1 MEIFDSRICRRD
13 FLKKTATVSATA
25 LLTPTILSLLAESGC
40 APEIKAGLDESQ
52 ITAILNKAL
61 SRGGDFAEIYTEEVN
76 SLAFTVTEHAFTD
89 ATVGI
94 SSGIGVRTVDG
105 DRNGYAY
112 INGNDIP
119 KTLEAAA
126 TAAYIASGGN
136 APSIAAPIAS
146 KPPAFCPIKIPV
158 QSIPEK
164 RKLELVAETEAAARK
179 FSPHIRQVDIT
190 YYDET
195 KRRTIANSRGLRIQ
209 NELPLIWMVIEVL
222 AERDGVRHKGRAR
235 ISAHQGFEFFDKNNL
250 TAATLE
256 AAQEA
261 VTMLDAKPSPSGM
274 MPVVVNCGW
283 GGVLI
288 HEAVGHGL
296 EGDIIYRGTSI
307 YSGKLGKKIASKVVT
322 MIDDSSWPNARG
334 TTEFDDEGTPG
345 RRNILIENGILQGFM
360 HDLISAKML
369 NLEPSGNGRRQSY
382 RNYPIPRMTNTFLD
396 NGNASHD
403 EIIASTRKGLYV
415 KGLSGGEVD
424 TVSGQFNFIVR
435 EAYLIENGKVTSPVA
450 GATLIGRGI
459 DVLTNIDAVGN
470 DLDLGVGN
478 CGKDD
483 QWAPVTSG
491 IPTVRVAHGIT
502 VGGAA

>member
-1 MEIFDSRICRRD
+1 MEIFDNRLCRRE

-25 LLTPTILSLLAESGC
+25 LLTPTILSLLADSGC
-40 APEIKAGLDESQ
+40 APVIKAGMDESQ
-52 ITAILNKAL
+52 IKAILDKAL
-61 SRGGDFAEIYTEEVN
+61 SRGGIFSEIYTEEVS
-76 SLAFTVTEHAFTD
+76 SLAFTMSERAFTD
-89 ATVGI
+89 ATIGI

-126 TAAYIASGGN
+126 AAAYIASGGN
-136 APSIAAPIAS
+136 SPSLAAPINS
-146 KPPAFCPIKIPV
+146 KSPAFCPVKVPIN
-158 QSIPEK
+158 SIPEK
-164 RKLELVAETEAAARK
+164 RKLELVTEAEAAARS

-195 KRRTIANSRGLRIQ
+195 KKRTIANSNGLRIQ
-209 NELPLIWMVIEVL
+209 NELPLIWIIIEVL
-222 AERDGVRHKGRAR
+222 AERDGVRHKGRSR
-235 ISAHQGFEFFDKNNL
+235 ISAHQGFEFFDNNVL
-250 TAATLE
+250 TKAALE

-274 MPVVVNCGW
+274 MPVVVNRGW

-296 EGDIIYRGTSI
+296 EGDVIYRGTSI
-307 YSGKLGKKIASKVVT
+307 YSDKMGKKIASNLVT
-322 MIDDSSWPNARG
+322 MVDDSSWPNARG

-345 RRNILIENGILQGFM
+345 RRNVLIENGVLQGFM
-360 HDLISAKML
+360 QDLISARML
-369 NLEPSGNGRRQSY
+369 KVEPTGNGRRQSFDY
-382 RNYPIPRMTNTFLD
+382 YPIPRMTNTFLD
-396 NGNASHD
+396 NGTSNQD
-403 EIIASTRKGLYV
+403 DIVASTPKGLYV

-424 TVSGQFNFIVR
+424 TISGQFNFVVR
-435 EAYLIENGKVTSPVA
+435 EAYLIENGKITLPVA

-459 DVLTNIDAVGN
+459 DVLTNIDAVAN
-470 DLDLGVGN
+470 DLDIGVGF

-483 QWAPVTSG
+483 QWAPVTAG
-491 IPTVRVAHGIT
+491 VPTVRVSRGIT
-502 VGGAA
+502 VGGSE